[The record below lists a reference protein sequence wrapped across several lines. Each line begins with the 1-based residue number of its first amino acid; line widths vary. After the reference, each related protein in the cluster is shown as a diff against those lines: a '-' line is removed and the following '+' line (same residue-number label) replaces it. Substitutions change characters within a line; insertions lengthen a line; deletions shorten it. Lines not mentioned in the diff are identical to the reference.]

1 MFAPEHATPLA
12 AAQTLAQKQA
22 DLFKKLQVGEGGA
35 AEVNR
40 PDLATQVPVAQTMA
54 NAKKLGLTMEQLKAQ
69 NIGDPEH
76 TMRVAAL
83 AQTVHGDAGELRDM
97 ALDILKRQDAGEDVT
112 ADSQTWWNRVS
123 ALAPQAGRLAG
134 ERSAAGRTLQILDPL
149 KNPETAMASAVNRF
163 ALQAGDGQ
171 TMGDMMQMFAR
182 TTDPEVLAQQLGKM
196 NESVQAGGSLKG
208 AISDYYYGALLSRP
222 RTLVKKA
229 AGDLWSMALSIPTR
243 QMASMTSSD
252 VAPTEAPAMV
262 NAWMHNV
269 GDALRIA
276 GKTWKSGSS
285 EFDRLYPGEEAA
297 FERPL
302 TQITSTGTRFENTL
316 TGQGIDLLGHVIGLG
331 PRSMGGL
338 QDFARTMNMR
348 AQVAA
353 LAERQG
359 WKEAMDQGLSGGEA
373 GNFIKQR
380 VADLTNDT
388 PPEMLANARNF
399 ATNQTYQSPLGPIM
413 QGIKNG
419 LDQIPLG
426 IGRFM
431 FPFVKTPMNL
441 WKFARDN
448 SPLGLASKQIWQDM
462 QSGGADGAIARAKLG
477 LGTLMSVKMGQW
489 AMDGH
494 ITGGGPSDPKLLSDL
509 KATGWKPY
517 SFHIGDSYIPYGWA
531 EPISMP
537 LGIAADMHDT
547 YAQATPGDRE
557 QQIEHIGG
565 AFTIAMARNLSRQSY
580 VQMFVNLSSLFDD
593 YKEGKDPLE
602 GVMKFGGRE
611 LKGLIPAALQGEAK
625 REDPIMRQTRGM
637 MDEFKAGTPGYSQ
650 ELPPVRDLYGEK
662 IPVPGGF
669 MANEVYPFAVGH
681 DAKDPVAQAIYDNG
695 ASPMRVPQLLP
706 GSGRAPKYGDQ
717 PNNPDVGV
725 PLTPQEQDR
734 WSVLR
739 ASIKDPSTGMNM
751 REALNALVADPQFK
765 SAPSDEKAKA
775 LDHVVTG
782 FSHGATGSLYAE
794 SADIRQRYAARMKYR
809 EMAHQPA
816 PSGGITPASATAPSL

>member
-1 MFAPEHATPLA
+1 
-12 AAQTLAQKQA
+12 
-22 DLFKKLQVGEGGA
+22 
-35 AEVNR
+35 
-40 PDLATQVPVAQTMA
+40 
-54 NAKKLGLTMEQLKAQ
+54 
-69 NIGDPEH
+69 
-76 TMRVAAL
+76 
-83 AQTVHGDAGELRDM
+83 
-97 ALDILKRQDAGEDVT
+97 
-112 ADSQTWWNRVS
+112 
-123 ALAPQAGRLAG
+123 
-134 ERSAAGRTLQILDPL
+134 
-149 KNPETAMASAVNRF
+149 
-163 ALQAGDGQ
+163 
-171 TMGDMMQMFAR
+171 
-182 TTDPEVLAQQLGKM
+182 M
-196 NESVQAGGSLKG
+196 NENVQAGGSLKG

-229 AGDLWSMALSIPTR
+229 TGDLWSMALSIPTR
-243 QMASMTSSD
+243 QIAAMTSSD

-276 GKTWKSGSS
+276 GKTWKSGTS

-399 ATNQTYQSPLGPIM
+399 ASTQTYSNPLGPVM
-413 QGIKNG
+413 QGISDS
-419 LDQIPLG
+419 LDKIPLG
-426 IGRFM
+426 LGRFL
-431 FPFVKTPMNL
+431 FPFRRVPTNL

-448 SPLGLASKQIWQDM
+448 SALGVFSKQIWQDM
-462 QSGGADGAIARAKLG
+462 QAGGADGAIAKAKLG

-531 EPISMP
+531 EPVSMP

-557 QQIEHIGG
+557 QQLEHVG
-565 AFTIAMARNLSRQSY
+565 AAFAMAMARNLSRQSY
-580 VQMFVNLSSLFDD
+580 VQTFVNLSSLFDD
-593 YKEGKDPLE
+593 AKEGKDPLE
-602 GVMKFGGRE
+602 GVTKFGGRE

-669 MANEVYPFAVGH
+669 MANEVWPFSVGH
-681 DAKDPVAQAIYDNG
+681 DTHDPVAKAIYDNG
-695 ASPMRVPQLLP
+695 ASPMKFPAIMP
-706 GSGRAPKYGDQ
+706 GTGRAAKYGDQ
-717 PNNPDVGV
+717 PNSPDVGV
-725 PLTPQEQDR
+725 ALTPQEQDR
-734 WSVLR
+734 GKVLTNT
-739 ASIKDPSTGMNM
+739 IKDPSTGMNM

-765 SAPSDEKAKA
+765 SAPRDERAKA
-775 LDHVVTG
+775 LEHVVTG
-782 FSHGATGSLYAE
+782 FTHGAIGSLYAE
-794 SADIRQRYAARMKYR
+794 SADVRQRYAARMKYR